1 MDLAIGERQNRA
13 LHLLRER
20 ERERER
26 GAGEPGSTSKQA
38 GTIEGERG
46 GQGNK
51 HARGQG
57 DV

>member
-13 LHLLRER
+13 LHLL
-20 ERERER
+20 RERER